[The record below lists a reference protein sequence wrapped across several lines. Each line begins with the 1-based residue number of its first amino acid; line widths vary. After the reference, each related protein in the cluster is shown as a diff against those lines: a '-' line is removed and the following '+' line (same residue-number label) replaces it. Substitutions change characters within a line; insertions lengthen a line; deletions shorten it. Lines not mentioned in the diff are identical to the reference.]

1 MDLSVIIVNYR
12 GWKSLKE
19 CLDELAAFRGTSF
32 RCEVIIV
39 DNNSEDGRIDD
50 FREQYPHF
58 SFIINKV
65 NGGFANGCNLGSK
78 NAKGEFFL
86 FLNPDTVA
94 SENEV
99 GRLLNR
105 ARENRSDHISSCRQ
119 VNESGRESKAFGIF
133 PQFGTLTGFGR
144 AVYRIV
150 RRKIITRKTEEKNNV
165 IRPDWISGSVVMIN
179 NEIFRKLGGFDEDF
193 WMYYEDT
200 DLCKRARDKKGEIAF
215 YTDITI
221 QHNHGGSSR
230 VNLDTSSLTKT
241 EVLISRHIYIS
252 KHSAGAGRIL
262 LQTYLVVNNIMSGL
276 MMAIIGLMFFLSE
289 PRIFVRVYI
298 YGKLIGYYAKA
309 VMRGSWI
316 SPRSVHFIKNE

>member
-1 MDLSVIIVNYR
+1 MDLSVIIVNFR

-19 CLDELAAFRGTSF
+19 CLDELAAFTGTGF

-39 DNNSEDGRIDD
+39 DNNSADGMIDD
-50 FREQYPHF
+50 FRKQYPHF
-58 SFIINKV
+58 NFIINNV

-99 GRLLNR
+99 GRLLER
-105 ARENRSDHISSCRQ
+105 ARENRSDYISSCRQ
-119 VNESGRESKAFGIF
+119 INESGRESKAFGLF
-133 PQFGTLTGFGR
+133 PRFGTLTGFER
-144 AVYRIV
+144 SVYRV
-150 RRKIITRKTEEKNNV
+150 LRRRLFTQNTKAINNV

-179 NEIFRKLGGFDEDF
+179 NEIFRKLGGFDDDF

-230 VNLDTSSLTKT
+230 VNLDTASLTKT

-252 KHSAGAGRIL
+252 KHMSGAGRIL
-262 LQTYLVVNNIMSGL
+262 IQTYLVVNNIMSGIIL
-276 MMAIIGLMFFLSE
+276 AIIGLMFFLSE
-289 PRIFVRVYI
+289 PRIFVRVHI

-309 VMRGSWI
+309 LMKRSWI
-316 SPRSVHFIKNE
+316 SPRSVHFIKND